1 MKLEPKTVKLERYN
15 NNTLESIIRMEVF
28 CKNADDLSR
37 LLLNKKISE
46 INPIELYNVI
56 KKIFDIKL
64 DKNDYLKIL
73 SIKNDKHYN
82 KIIRI
87 KTTMFDLNGNNISYN
102 CMISRNVKID
112 DNQRLDKNKLRKLTN
127 SKDIL
132 LLKEYKLSDISYLGR
147 IEKEEPF
154 LLQNFDIEN
163 SSIDEDSE
171 LFIYISEYIK
181 KETLKNITIIYEMT
195 TYYLI
200 KYYEMIYDQIK
211 EEIRKGNPFYST
223 TGIVRIDIDDAIKDR
238 VELLQLFKDDN
249 LEDTDDSFME
259 LLKEANYDLPVSI
272 SPNHSNKK

>member
-15 NNTLESIIRMEVF
+15 NNTLESIIKMEVY

-37 LLLNKKISE
+37 LLLSKKISE

-102 CMISRNVKID
+102 CVISRNIKID
-112 DNQRLDKNKLRKLTN
+112 DNHRLDKNKLRKLTN

-132 LLKEYKLSDISYLGR
+132 LLKGYKLSDISYLGR

-154 LLQNFDIEN
+154 LLQNFNIEN

-181 KETLKNITIIYEMT
+181 KETLKNITIIYELT

-211 EEIRKGNPFYST
+211 EEIRKGNPFYQT
-223 TGIVRIDIDDAIKDR
+223 TGIVRIDIYDAIIDR
-238 VELLQLFKDDN
+238 VEFLQRFKDYN
-249 LEDTDDSFME
+249 LDDTIDSFME
-259 LLKEANYDLPVSI
+259 LLKEANYNLPESI
-272 SPNHSNKK
+272 STNNSNKK

>member
-15 NNTLESIIRMEVF
+15 NNALESIIRMEIYY
-28 CKNADDLSR
+28 KNADDLSR
-37 LLLNKKISE
+37 LLLSKKISE

-64 DKNDYLKIL
+64 DKNDYLNIL

-102 CMISRNVKID
+102 CVISRNIKID
-112 DNQRLDKNKLRKLTN
+112 DNHRLDKNKLRKLTN

-132 LLKEYKLSDISYLGR
+132 LLKGYKLSDISYLGR

-154 LLQNFDIEN
+154 LLQNFNIEN

-171 LFIYISEYIK
+171 LFLYISEYIK
-181 KETLKNITIIYEMT
+181 KEALKNITIIYELT
-195 TYYLI
+195 TFYLI

-211 EEIRKGNPFYST
+211 EEIRKGNPFYQT
-223 TGIVRIDIDDAIKDR
+223 TGIVRIDIYDAIIDR
-238 VELLQLFKDDN
+238 VEFLQRYKDYN
-249 LEDTDDSFME
+249 LDDTIDSFME
-259 LLKEANYDLPVSI
+259 LLKEANYNLPVSI
-272 SPNHSNKK
+272 STNNSNKK

>member
-15 NNTLESIIRMEVF
+15 NDTLESIIRMEVF
-28 CKNADDLSR
+28 YKNADDLSR
-37 LLLNKKISE
+37 LLLSKKISE

-102 CMISRNVKID
+102 CVISRNIKID
-112 DNQRLDKNKLRKLTN
+112 DNHRLDKNKLRELTN

-154 LLQNFDIEN
+154 LLQNFNIEN

-181 KETLKNITIIYEMT
+181 KETLKNISIIYELT

-223 TGIVRIDIDDAIKDR
+223 TGIVRIDIYDAIIDR
-238 VELLQLFKDDN
+238 VEFLQRFKDYITD
-249 LEDTDDSFME
+249 DTNDSFME
-259 LLKEANYDLPVSI
+259 LLKEANYNLPVSI
-272 SPNHSNKK
+272 STNNSNKK